1 MSKTWG
7 HIPHT
12 PCLLDGVMFKQ
23 FNGELKKEMRKE
35 SLIMKKILVFI
46 LMVLAI
52 VGASHLCMSLTQSP
66 IPQFSDEMMEMIC
79 IEEGI

>member
-1 MSKTWG
+1 MANLNT
-7 HIPHT
+7 
-12 PCLLDGVMFKQ
+12 
-23 FNGELKKEMRKE
+23 NKKG
-35 SLIMKKILVFI
+35 SLIMKKFLV
-46 LMVLAI
+46 LVLIASAI